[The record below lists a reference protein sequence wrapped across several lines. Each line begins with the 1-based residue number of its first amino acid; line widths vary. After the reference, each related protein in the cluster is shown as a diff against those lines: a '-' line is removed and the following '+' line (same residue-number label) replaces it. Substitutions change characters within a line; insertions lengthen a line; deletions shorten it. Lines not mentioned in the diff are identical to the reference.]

1 MSSRG
6 LPVTKQIREERRKRA
21 EEMQKE
27 YDTLTVE
34 QKLAKLPPPP
44 AATKQR
50 NRLVALMNKTSS
62 KPNAEAAEA
71 TSSQEDATKPDKP
84 KRTKKTK

>member
-1 MSSRG
+1 MSSRRA
-6 LPVTKQIREERRKRA
+6 PVTKQMREERRKRA

-27 YDTLTVE
+27 YDALTLE

-50 NRLVALMNKTSS
+50 NRLMALMNKTSS
-62 KPNAEAAEA
+62 KPNAEP
-71 TSSQEDATKPDKP
+71 TSSQEETTKPDKP

>member
-62 KPNAEAAEA
+62 KPNAEA